1 MNTSFKTA
9 ACAALVLLAAPAAAS
24 AQTAFTTNDV
34 NMRAGPG
41 VEYPRVATIP
51 EDESVDIYGCL
62 RGFNWCDVGWEGDR
76 GWVNAN
82 FLSYSYGGRY
92 VTVDEWGPRIGL
104 PLIGF
109 EVRDYWGRYYRDRP
123 WWEQRTRYFDVER
136 RDDWRWREDRRRDD
150 NWRREDLQDDW
161 RRDGRRQE
169 PGARVESP
177 RERSPD
183 RSQQRLQEPRLQ
195 EQRTPPGLQGRM
207 QEGPQDRPQDRAR
220 DRTPERER
228 ARDQDRRTPQGQR
241 D

>member
-1 MNTSFKTA
+1 MSNALKAA
-9 ACAALVLLAAPAAAS
+9 ACAAIMLAAPVAAS

-51 EDESVDIYGCL
+51 EDASVDIYGCL
-62 RGFNWCDVGWEGDR
+62 RGFNWCDVGWDGDR

-92 VTVDEWGPRIGL
+92 VAVDQWGPRIGL

-136 RDDWRWREDRRRDD
+136 RDDWRRDRDD
-150 NWRREDLQDDW
+150 WRREDWRRDRDDW
-161 RRDGRRQE
+161 RREDRRQE
-169 PGARVESP
+169 PGMRMESP
-177 RERSPD
+177 RDRTPD
-183 RSQQRLQEPRLQ
+183 RSQQRTEDPRQQ
-195 EQRTPPGLQGRM
+195 EQRTLPPGRQERM
-207 QEGPQDRPQDRAR
+207 QERMDAPQDRAR

-228 ARDQDRRTPQGQR
+228 TRDQDRRTPQGQR